1 MESNKLAWI
10 LTNHYELLEHLVIMD
25 FHEFQQ
31 VMTNDHIY
39 VQKRIMDKDDSSFI
53 FENCIIENKNRFTCV
68 MTDRHGYDQ
77 NQITIG
83 YDEMI
88 KGAYKHPTIYKICI
102 FLIG

>member
-1 MESNKLAWI
+1 
-10 LTNHYELLEHLVIMD
+10 
-25 FHEFQQ
+25 
-31 VMTNDHIY
+31 
-39 VQKRIMDKDDSSFI
+39 MDKDDSSFI

-88 KGAYKHPTIYKICI
+88 KGAYKHPRIYKI
-102 FLIG
+102 

>member
-1 MESNKLAWI
+1 MYKKGSWI
-10 LTNHYELLEHLVIMD
+10 KTIHHLYLKIALLKIKIDL
-25 FHEFQQ
+25 
-31 VMTNDHIY
+31 
-39 VQKRIMDKDDSSFI
+39 R
-53 FENCIIENKNRFTCV
+53 V

-102 FLIG
+102 F